1 MRFEYLQFASEVI
14 DLVVQVGNLIKKL
27 KLTDLKWHVNKM
39 LKRVCEKEKIY
50 CSFKSILY
58 VQCLNF
64 DRNFW
69 MKKNR

>member
-27 KLTDLKWHVNKM
+27 KLTDLKGNVNKM

-50 CSFKSILY
+50 CSSKSILY

-64 DRNFW
+64 DRNF
-69 MKKNR
+69 

>member
-27 KLTDLKWHVNKM
+27 KLTDLKSNVNKM
-39 LKRVCEKEKIY
+39 LKRVIY

-64 DRNFW
+64 DRNF
-69 MKKNR
+69 